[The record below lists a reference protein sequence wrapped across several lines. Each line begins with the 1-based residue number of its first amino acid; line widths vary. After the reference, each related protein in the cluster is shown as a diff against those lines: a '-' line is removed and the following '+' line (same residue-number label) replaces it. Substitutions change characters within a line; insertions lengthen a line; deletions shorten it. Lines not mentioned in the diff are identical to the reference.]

1 MGFNHE
7 TCWFSEGL
15 TKKDAGL
22 SSNFVEFK
30 EDTDGDNG
38 IWRWWPQFGLALRW
52 WTRQFHG
59 GFLYLQL

>member
-38 IWRWWPQFGLALRW
+38 I
-52 WTRQFHG
+52 
-59 GFLYLQL
+59 